1 MRDSFLLFAPILLLA
16 PSVALAEGCPSGVTP
31 ELEAALGEPV
41 AWLGAGQTVHTPAG
55 LTMLGQPV
63 GYVIAKR
70 SGEGAAIGEL
80 DYRLQGAVRAFGERY
95 PDDLRRAFDKEAP
108 GAGCG
113 GSNGGSC
120 VVGVNSRGEPGQ
132 LSGVELGQGNL
143 SVPADAR
150 GPALALV
157 EADYDLEDADP
168 VFLVCLFEAGS

>member
-1 MRDSFLLFAPILLLA
+1 MRDSSLWFAPILLLA

-120 VVGVNSRGEPGQ
+120 VVGVNSRGEPGK

>member
-1 MRDSFLLFAPILLLA
+1 MRDSFLWFAPILLLA
-16 PSVALAEGCPSGVTP
+16 PTAVQAEGCPTNVTP